1 MGKNKEDARLRNL
14 TVEEIRC
21 ELLNMMRSYG
31 GESVSVTLNHSDH
44 QLTISVREYNGEAEE
59 DEP

>member
-1 MGKNKEDARLRNL
+1 MRNL